1 MRLKHWLY
9 TAPLR
14 LRSLFRHAQVEQE
27 LDEELLYHIERQIEE
42 NIAKGMTPEEAR
54 YAALRAMGGVER
66 RKEECRDTRRVRLIE
81 DLMQDLRYGLR
92 TLRKSP
98 GFTAVAALSLALGVG
113 ANTAIFSLVDPI
125 MLRLLP
131 VNEPEQL
138 VVLKSVDE
146 HGEHDDYFTY
156 SMFKRLRDGVPV
168 FSGVFAGGFEETVGS
183 ELGGQSEKVRLSLV
197 SGEYFHV
204 LGVKAV
210 VGRTLTTADDQTPG
224 AHPVAVLSYRFWQDR
239 FAGDVSVIGKSIKL
253 KNQPFVIVG
262 VTSPEFFGDGV
273 GAVPDLWAPL
283 VMMNFV
289 IPGRSGHNSMDDM
302 GLRIM
307 ARLRP
312 DVREKQ
318 AQSALD
324 IFWRQIQSEPNGPE
338 KGELSNIV
346 LSPGGQ
352 GFMGFRTWISQP
364 LRILMAA
371 ACLVLLIAC
380 ANVANLLLARAARRA
395 PEVAIRLTIGAGRLR
410 LLRQFITESALLAA
424 AGAVLGLLF
433 AWLGRRVLLAL
444 LTEYVPGLTIDS
456 VGAIPNA
463 RALGFTL
470 AASLFATLLF
480 GLAPALIATRLD
492 LNPALKAPTPRRSRI
507 SLSRAL
513 VIAQVGLSL
522 LLLTGAGLLIQTLYN
537 LRARD
542 FGFAA
547 EHIIQGR
554 IFAEDAGYQKDQLP
568 GLYDQI
574 LERLN
579 SAPGVRSATMASA
592 GFLNY
597 DSTRGCCIGVEG
609 YTHRPNEDRRIE
621 YKEVRPGYFQT
632 IGLPLLLGRDFTPGD
647 IGREPSINAKVAIIN
662 ETMARYYFG
671 TANPLGRRF
680 GWDGKD
686 QGAYNYNTE
695 IIGVV
700 KDSIYINLR
709 EKARAIY
716 FPNQSG
722 NLLVARASGSAAPI
736 VSTIRREIQAIDK
749 NLVIGDVYTVPQMLD
764 EYLFL
769 ERLLSKLSSFFALLA
784 LLLACLGLYGVMSYD
799 VARRTHEI
807 GIRMA
812 LGARRRDV
820 VGLVLRETMLLVV
833 VGVIL
838 GLGAAMGVTRLIA
851 NLLYGLKPNDP
862 LTITLAGLLLL
873 TAALLAAYSPARR
886 ASRVDPMVALRRD

>member
-1 MRLKHWLY
+1 
-9 TAPLR
+9 
-14 LRSLFRHAQVEQE
+14 
-27 LDEELLYHIERQIEE
+27 
-42 NIAKGMTPEEAR
+42 
-54 YAALRAMGGVER
+54 
-66 RKEECRDTRRVRLIE
+66 
-81 DLMQDLRYGLR
+81 
-92 TLRKSP
+92 
-98 GFTAVAALSLALGVG
+98 
-113 ANTAIFSLVDPI
+113 
-125 MLRLLP
+125 
-131 VNEPEQL
+131 
-138 VVLKSVDE
+138 
-146 HGEHDDYFTY
+146 
-156 SMFKRLRDGVPV
+156 
-168 FSGVFAGGFEETVGS
+168 
-183 ELGGQSEKVRLSLV
+183 
-197 SGEYFHV
+197 
-204 LGVKAV
+204 
-210 VGRTLTTADDQTPG
+210 
-224 AHPVAVLSYRFWQDR
+224 
-239 FAGDVSVIGKSIKL
+239 
-253 KNQPFVIVG
+253 
-262 VTSPEFFGDGV
+262 
-273 GAVPDLWAPL
+273 
-283 VMMNFV
+283 
-289 IPGRSGHNSMDDM
+289 
-302 GLRIM
+302 
-307 ARLRP
+307 
-312 DVREKQ
+312 
-318 AQSALD
+318 
-324 IFWRQIQSEPNGPE
+324 
-338 KGELSNIV
+338 
-346 LSPGGQ
+346 
-352 GFMGFRTWISQP
+352 MGFRTWISQP

-410 LLRQFITESALLAA
+410 LLRQFLTESALLAA

-444 LTEYVPGLTIDS
+444 IAEYVPGLTIDS

-492 LNPALKAPTPRRSRI
+492 LNPALKAPTPPRSRI
-507 SLSRAL
+507 SLSRVL

-522 LLLTGAGLLIQTLYN
+522 LLLTGAGMLIQTLYN

-542 FGFAA
+542 FGFDA

-568 GLYDQI
+568 GLYGQI

-647 IGREPSINAKVAIIN
+647 IGRENPHFAKVAIIN

-680 GWDGKD
+680 GWGNQDK
-686 QGAYNYNTE
+686 GAYIYNTE

-709 EKARAIY
+709 DKARAIY

-722 NLLVARASGSAAPI
+722 NLLVARASGSAAAL
-736 VSTIRREIQAIDK
+736 VATIRREIQAIDK
-749 NLVIGDVYTVPQMLD
+749 NLVIGDVYAVPQMLD

-769 ERLLSKLSSFFALLA
+769 ERLLAKLSSFFALLA
-784 LLLACLGLYGVMSYD
+784 LLLACLGLYGVMSYE

-812 LGARRRDV
+812 LGAQRRDV
-820 VGLVLRETMLLVV
+820 VGMVLRETMLLVV
-833 VGVIL
+833 VGVML
-838 GLGAAMGVTRLIA
+838 GLSAAMGATRLIA

-862 LTITLAGLLLL
+862 LTIMLAGLLLL
-873 TAALLAAYSPARR
+873 TAALLAAYLPARR